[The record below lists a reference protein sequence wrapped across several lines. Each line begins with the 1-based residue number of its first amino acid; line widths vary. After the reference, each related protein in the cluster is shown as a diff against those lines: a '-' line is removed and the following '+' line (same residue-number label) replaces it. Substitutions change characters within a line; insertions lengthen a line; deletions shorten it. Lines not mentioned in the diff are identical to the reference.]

1 MNLSKILRAFTVAF
15 LIPILGGGNASAVPA
30 YPKPI
35 TVTQADGT
43 PITVRVYGD
52 ERFNYTTTSDGYNV
66 VSDNGIFYYATMRG
80 GKLVSTGVQA
90 KNPASRT
97 AADRQILNSVSYG
110 VPYAAMASAMTA
122 SEGGLYSFGASPV
135 SADDLHA
142 AKMNAMRSSGEE
154 FRSLVILV
162 QFPDKTFSVSDP
174 RTAFSRMLNEE
185 GYMDNN
191 ATGSARDYYVDNSNG
206 KFNPHF
212 DVVGPYTLSRGVT
225 QYTGYE
231 GNFIVESCNMA
242 QDAGVD
248 FSRYVDNGVLRD
260 VFIFFAGYNNA
271 EVGGGVLLHP
281 ARMFF
286 ENPNYDFGTWGGGR
300 LLAAAYTSELKGAEG
315 VTMAGIGTFC
325 HEFGHI
331 LGWPDLYDSDYSQN
345 GTGFNLD
352 IFSLMASGSYVN
364 EGRTPPATS
373 AYERYMVGW
382 ADLQEITEPGEY
394 ELEPVYNDKAYIIN
408 TINEGE
414 FFVFEYR
421 DGALNKWDRFL
432 ETGDTA
438 PGTGFPAAG
447 SGSGM
452 LVYHIDRSDNVI
464 GGGYRARDL
473 WGLNANKVNAFGAHE
488 CLRFVMA
495 SPVERNGRLLMDFGK
510 MFFPGTD
517 NVTSF
522 TSSASPSFVGW
533 NGLTTGLDLYNI
545 QKNGTSSVSFEARKV
560 TAGTVQNVKVI
571 PSQFDIFVS
580 FTSLFPEE
588 YTIICREEGGKE
600 FSVTT
605 LDRAINFPGLTPGKK
620 YTVSIYYGEGEEPIE
635 SEEVVTAELDKN
647 RMPTLNIGSSYG
659 TGEPI
664 ALQYLNVQSAVSSV
678 KWSVDNEEVE
688 GTVIKLSAGLGQR
701 IMAEITTS
709 EGVEYL
715 VKYVNVN

>member
-30 YPKPI
+30 YPRPI
-35 TVTQADGT
+35 TVTQVDGT

-97 AADRQILNSVSYG
+97 AEDRQILNSVSYG
-110 VPYAAMASAMTA
+110 VPYAAMASAMTS
-122 SEGGLYSFGASPV
+122 SEGGLYSFGASPA
-135 SADDLHA
+135 SADDPHA

-225 QYTGYE
+225 EYTGYE
-231 GNFIVESCNMA
+231 GNFIVESCNAA

-373 AYERYMVGW
+373 AYERYMIGW

-408 TINEGE
+408 TVNEGE

-495 SPVERNGRLLMDFGK
+495 SPVERNGRLLVDFGK
-510 MFFPGTD
+510 IFFPGTD

-588 YTIICREEGGKE
+588 YTLICREEGGKE

-605 LDRAINFPGLTPGKK
+605 LDRAINFAGLTPGKK
-620 YTVSIYYGEGEEPIE
+620 YTVSIYYSEGEEPIE
-635 SEEVVTAELDKN
+635 SEEVVTAEVDKN

-688 GTVIKLSAGLGQR
+688 GTVIKLSAGLGQK

>member
-30 YPKPI
+30 YPRPI
-35 TVTQADGT
+35 TVTQVDGT

-110 VPYAAMASAMTA
+110 VPYAAMASAMTS
-122 SEGGLYSFGASPV
+122 SEGGLYSFGASPA
-135 SADDLHA
+135 SADDPHA

-225 QYTGYE
+225 EYTGYE
-231 GNFIVESCNMA
+231 GNFIVESCNAA

-373 AYERYMVGW
+373 AYERYMIGW

-408 TINEGE
+408 TVNEGE

-438 PGTGFPAAG
+438 PGSGFPATG

-495 SPVERNGRLLMDFGK
+495 SPVERNGRLLIDFGK
-510 MFFPGTD
+510 IFFPGTD

-588 YTIICREEGGKE
+588 YTLICREEGGKE

-605 LDRAINFPGLTPGKK
+605 LDRAINFAGLTPGKK

-635 SEEVVTAELDKN
+635 SEEVVTAPVDKN

-688 GTVIKLSAGLGQR
+688 GTVIKLSAGLGQK